1 MKRIINIDKIDA
13 IIKNIK
19 NNIDTYETKK
29 NKILTDIESISIYY
43 DGNKKDE
50 IISNYKDII
59 NNLNTVI
66 ENIKIYISYLEKI
79 LSSYQDV
86 YENSLKDMNIDS
98 NEFIVNY

>member
-1 MKRIINIDKIDA
+1 MKRTINIDKINV
-13 IIKNIK
+13 IVKNIK
-19 NNIDTYETKK
+19 NNIEIYETKK

-43 DGNKKDE
+43 DGNKKDQ
-50 IISNYKDII
+50 IIFNYKNII
-59 NNLNTVI
+59 NNLNIVI
-66 ENIKIYISYLEKI
+66 ENINMYISYLEKI